1 MKKSI
6 LLAVLLASSLA
17 QAAPAKIEAGDY
29 GLDPAHSKVGFEIAH
44 LVIATVE
51 GRFDTYTGNVVMG
64 SKIEDTQIK
73 ADIDVASID
82 TGNAD
87 RDKHLKSPDFFD
99 AAKFPKIT
107 FVSKKVSGK
116 EDNLKVT
123 GDLTIRDVTKTVTL
137 DGKYLGNVNDA
148 YGNKKVVFK
157 ATGKINR
164 KDFGLTWNKAIEAG
178 PVVGDEV
185 TLEFRIEAGKPV
197 AKK

>member
-116 EDNLKVT
+116 EDDLKVT